1 MGKVRS
7 ARSTRGGGFTVQNND
22 PDDEDDQDIMPVP
35 PPISYD
41 EDNNNSQNKTPSQVL
56 ATPRCICPSCE
67 KVLASMRS
75 LYGHCG
81 RAHRTAIDQ
90 DKIKYMC
97 PFCEVSD
104 EIFVTTAELEYHV
117 SESHPTC
124 TLAMTLTENL
134 TPSSSKPK
142 KTSSPNFPSSTEAPA
157 ELKRS
162 TRYQSDTKA
171 SSKHLL
177 CKCPNCDKI
186 LPPQG
191 IHGHFGRV
199 HSVGGSA
206 KFEWKNVSYTC
217 PFCPEELD
225 VSTRTFRTIE
235 LAETHVSNRHPN
247 CLLIIPNSLSS
258 TLKILPPSVETD
270 VPMRKSQRR
279 IQRSKLLD
287 EYTADDPVGVSKS
300 HEGRCAVV
308 KGGTV
313 PREDESRQLYKCPDC
328 DKTNLTKHG
337 LAAHYG
343 MKHGG
348 KVDFGFV
355 KTIRPTVSKSNIKEV
370 PASGIG
376 QWSEEEHVA
385 FLEGYRKYGNRWTKI
400 SAEFVPTRDA
410 KQVGSHAL
418 NYFTTRGEWHN
429 VGRDKQPGAIPT
441 PMREDGDEGQDASE
455 ADTGRESDDEEN
467 EAKNAS
473 SDSDDGNSSHCICCF
488 EGGNIV
494 CCSKCPRAYH
504 PKCLTKDRLYGGGV
518 NVDLLPHDWQCH
530 RCKKDVEVTPGEEIP
545 QYAFGHKKIRAA
557 YSEFKDCSDY
567 NYCCTLLS
575 NTLDVLKKLL
585 NYDYGESSRA

>member
-1 MGKVRS
+1 MVRS
-7 ARSTRGGGFTVQNND
+7 ARSTRGGFTVRNND
-22 PDDEDDQDIMPVP
+22 PDDEDDQGIMPVS

-41 EDNNNSQNKTPSQVL
+41 EDNNDSQNKTPSQVL

-104 EIFVTTAELEYHV
+104 EIFETTAELEYHV
-117 SESHPTC
+117 SESHPTF
-124 TLAMTLTENL
+124 TLAMTLTQNL
-134 TPSSSKPK
+134 TPGSSKPK
-142 KTSSPNFPSSTEAPA
+142 KTSSPNVPSSTEAPA

-162 TRYQSDTKA
+162 TRYQIDTKA
-171 SSKHLL
+171 S
-177 CKCPNCDKI
+177 
-186 LPPQG
+186 
-191 IHGHFGRV
+191 
-199 HSVGGSA
+199 
-206 KFEWKNVSYTC
+206 
-217 PFCPEELD
+217 
-225 VSTRTFRTIE
+225 
-235 LAETHVSNRHPN
+235 
-247 CLLIIPNSLSS
+247 
-258 TLKILPPSVETD
+258 PPSVETD

-279 IQRSKLLD
+279 IQRSILVD
-287 EYTADDPVGVSKS
+287 EYIDDDPVGVSKS

-348 KVDFGFV
+348 KVDFGFA
-355 KTIRPTVSKSNIKEV
+355 KIIRPTVSKSKKKEV
-370 PASGIG
+370 LANGIG
-376 QWSEEEHVA
+376 QWSEDEHVA

-400 SAEFVPTRDA
+400 SAEYVPTRDA

-441 PMREDGDEGQDASE
+441 PMREDGDEGQDAD
-455 ADTGRESDDEEN
+455 ADAGRESDDEEN

-530 RCKKDVEVTPGEEIP
+530 RCNKDVEVTPGEEIP

-585 NYDYGESSRA
+585 SYDYGESSRA